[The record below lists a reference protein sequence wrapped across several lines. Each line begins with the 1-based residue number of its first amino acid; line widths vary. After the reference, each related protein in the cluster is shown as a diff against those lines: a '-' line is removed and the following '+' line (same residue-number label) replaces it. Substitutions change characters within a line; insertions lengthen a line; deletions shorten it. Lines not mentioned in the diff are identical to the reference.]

1 MTIITFIIFSGFLV
15 SISPLLM
22 KPLDPKYVDTTVYGK
37 ARQLLLLKWIVLA
50 FFVAKSYKQVLLVN
64 LVDTGYEKPIEN
76 LEELVS
82 SGKPLAAP
90 INSNIPRLL
99 SADPRTSAKKL
110 VDQVR
115 WYNFTGQLPEWA
127 KQG

>member
-1 MTIITFIIFSGFLV
+1 MTIITFIIFSGFLF

-22 KPLDPKYVDTTVYGK
+22 KPLDPKYVDTTLYSK
-37 ARQLLLLKWIVLA
+37 ARLLLLLKWIVLA

-90 INSNIPRLL
+90 INSNIPRLI
-99 SADPRTSAKKL
+99 SVDPRPSAKKL
-110 VDQVR
+110 LVR
-115 WYNFTGQLPEWA
+115 WYNYTGHKPEWGT
-127 KQG
+127 QG

>member
-1 MTIITFIIFSGFLV
+1 ME
-15 SISPLLM
+15 
-22 KPLDPKYVDTTVYGK
+22 PLDPKYVTNTQCAK
-37 ARQLLLLKWIVLA
+37 ARQLLLLKWIVTT
-50 FFVAKSYKQVLLVN
+50 FFVAMSYKQVLLVN

-99 SADPRTSAKKL
+99 SVDPRPSAKKL
-110 VDQVR
+110 QVR
-115 WYNFTGQLPEWA
+115 WYNYTGHKPEWA
-127 KQG
+127 TQG